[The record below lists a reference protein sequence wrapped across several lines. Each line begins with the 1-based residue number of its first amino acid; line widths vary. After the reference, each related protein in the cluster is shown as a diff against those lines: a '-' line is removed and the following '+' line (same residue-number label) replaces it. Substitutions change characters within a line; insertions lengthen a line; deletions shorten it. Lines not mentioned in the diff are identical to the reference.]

1 MRPVQ
6 LNNAR
11 DGVRLRAICRLAA
24 KRLCCGDESGGGM
37 IKYIGSKRALL
48 GHVTGAAAGVLPQ
61 GGRVCDLFSGT
72 ARVGHA
78 LKKQGFQVW
87 SNDVNAYAHALATTY
102 VQADRAR
109 WIARAE
115 AVLAELRTV
124 KPQAGWFTQ
133 AFCRD
138 ARYFHPD
145 NGARI
150 DAMRE
155 RIEAMGL
162 EPELKAIV
170 LVSLMEAADR
180 VDSTAGVQMAY
191 MKQWAPRAL
200 KPLELRTPDLVP
212 AVAGGPCRATQ
223 GDAVAMADQVEADL
237 VYLDPPYN
245 QHSYLAN
252 YHCWESLVL
261 WDRPETYGVA
271 NKRVDVKTRK
281 SAFNSRPGIGPAL
294 RSVVERIRA
303 PNLIVSFNDEG
314 YLSRA
319 ELVEMLS
326 SRGHVQVIEVA
337 HPRYVGARI
346 GIHNPKGEKVGQV
359 GRLRNVEQLFV
370 VTDRPVALPVAA

>member
-1 MRPVQ
+1 
-6 LNNAR
+6 
-11 DGVRLRAICRLAA
+11 
-24 KRLCCGDESGGGM
+24 M

-48 GHVTGAAAGVLPQ
+48 GHLTGAVAGVLPQ

-87 SNDVNAYAHALATTY
+87 SNDYNAYAHALATAY
-102 VQADRAR
+102 VQADRER
-109 WIARAE
+109 WIDRVE
-115 AVLAELRTV
+115 TVLAELRTV
-124 KPQAGWFTQ
+124 TPQAGWFTQ
-133 AFCRD
+133 AFCQD

-150 DAMRE
+150 DAMRD

-200 KPLELRTPDLVP
+200 KTLELRTPDMVA
-212 AVAGGPCRATQ
+212 AVDGGPCRATQ
-223 GDAVAMADQVEADL
+223 GDAIEIAEQVEADL

-261 WDRPETYGVA
+261 WDRPETYGIA
-271 NKRVDVKTRK
+271 NKRVDVRTRK

-294 RSVVERIRA
+294 RSVIERVKA

-326 SRGHVQVIEVA
+326 ARGHVQVLEVA

-346 GIHNPKGEKVGQV
+346 GIHNPKGEKVGTV
-359 GRLRNVEQLFV
+359 GRLRNVEHLFV
-370 VTDRPVALPVAA
+370 VTDRPVELPVAA

>member
-1 MRPVQ
+1 
-6 LNNAR
+6 
-11 DGVRLRAICRLAA
+11 
-24 KRLCCGDESGGGM
+24 M

-48 GHVTGAAAGVLPQ
+48 GHVTGAVAGLLPDR
-61 GGRVCDLFSGT
+61 GRVCDLFSGT

-78 LKKQGFQVW
+78 LKRQGFEVW
-87 SNDVNAYAHALATTY
+87 SNDHNAYAHTLATAY
-102 VQADRAR
+102 VQADRDR
-109 WIARAE
+109 WLGPAE
-115 AVLAELRTV
+115 AVLAELREV
-124 KPQAGWFTQ
+124 RPQAGWFTR
-133 AFCRD
+133 AFCED

-155 RIEAMGL
+155 RIETLSL
-162 EPELKAIV
+162 EPELKAVV

-191 MKQWAPRAL
+191 MKRWAPRAL
-200 KPLELRTPDLVP
+200 KPLELRLPDILPSVG
-212 AVAGGPCRATQ
+212 APCRATR
-223 GDAVAMADQVEADL
+223 GDAIEMAAEVEADL

-252 YHCWESLVL
+252 YHVWESLVL

-271 NKRVDVKTRK
+271 NKRIDVKTRK

-294 RSVVERIRA
+294 RAVIERVRA

-319 ELVEMLS
+319 DLVEMLS
-326 SRGHVQVIEVA
+326 ARGHVQVVEIA

-359 GRLRNVEQLFV
+359 GRLRNVEHLFV
-370 VTDRPVALPVAA
+370 VTDRPVALPAAA

>member
-1 MRPVQ
+1 
-6 LNNAR
+6 
-11 DGVRLRAICRLAA
+11 
-24 KRLCCGDESGGGM
+24 M

-48 GHVTGAAAGVLPQ
+48 GHVTAAVAGLLPN

-87 SNDVNAYAHALATTY
+87 SNDHNAYAHALATAY
-102 VQADRAR
+102 VQADRER
-109 WIARAE
+109 WIAQAE
-115 AVLAELRTV
+115 VVLAELRGV
-124 KPQAGWFTQ
+124 KPEAGWFTG
-133 AFCRD
+133 AFCED

-150 DAMRE
+150 DAMRD
-155 RIEAMGL
+155 RIEAMAL
-162 EPELKAIV
+162 EPELKAVV

-191 MKQWAPRAL
+191 MKRWAPRAL
-200 KPLELRTPDLVP
+200 KPLELRLPDLVP
-212 AVAGGPCRATQ
+212 SVGAPCRATQ
-223 GDAVAMADQVEADL
+223 GDAVEMAGDIEAEL
-237 VYLDPPYN
+237 IYLDPPYN

-252 YHCWESLVL
+252 YHVWESLVL
-261 WDRPETYGVA
+261 WDRPETYGIA

-294 RSVVERIRA
+294 QSVVERVRA

-314 YLSRA
+314 YLSRE
-319 ELVEMLS
+319 ELTAMLS
-326 SRGHVQVIEVA
+326 ARGHVQVVEIA

-359 GRLRNVEQLFV
+359 GRLRNVEHLFV
-370 VTDRPVALPVAA
+370 VTDRPVELPVAA

>member
-1 MRPVQ
+1 
-6 LNNAR
+6 
-11 DGVRLRAICRLAA
+11 
-24 KRLCCGDESGGGM
+24 M

-48 GHVTGAAAGVLPQ
+48 GRVTGAVSGVLPQ

-78 LKKQGFQVW
+78 LKKQGFSVW
-87 SNDVNAYAHALATTY
+87 SNDHNAYAHALATAY
-102 VQADRAR
+102 VQADRER
-109 WIARAE
+109 WTDKAE
-115 AVLAELRTV
+115 TVLAELRSV
-124 KPQAGWFTQ
+124 KPEAGWFTQ
-133 AFCRD
+133 TFCHD

-155 RIEAMGL
+155 RIETLAL
-162 EPELKAIV
+162 EPELKAVV
-170 LVSLMEAADR
+170 LVSLMEGADR

-200 KPLELRTPDLVP
+200 KSLDLRLPDLVP
-212 AVAGGPCRATQ
+212 GVPGGCRATCA
-223 GDAVAMADQVEADL
+223 DAVQMADQVEADL

-261 WDRPETYGVA
+261 WDKPETYGVA

-281 SAFNSRPGIGPAL
+281 SPFNSRPGIGPAL
-294 RSVVERIRA
+294 RSVIERVKA

-314 YLSRA
+314 YLNRA
-319 ELVEMLS
+319 ELEAMLAA
-326 SRGHVQVIEVA
+326 RGHVQVVEIG

-359 GRLRNVEQLFV
+359 GRLRNVEYLFV
-370 VTDRPVALPVAA
+370 ATERPVTLAVAA

>member
-1 MRPVQ
+1 
-6 LNNAR
+6 
-11 DGVRLRAICRLAA
+11 
-24 KRLCCGDESGGGM
+24 M

-48 GHVTGAAAGVLPQ
+48 GHVTGAVRAALPD
-61 GGRVCDLFSGT
+61 GGTVCDLFSGS

-78 LKKQGFQVW
+78 LKGQGFRVW
-87 SNDVNAYAHALATTY
+87 SNDHNAYAHALATAY
-102 VQADRAR
+102 VQADRER
-109 WIARAE
+109 WAGKAE
-115 AVLAELRTV
+115 TVLAELRSV
-124 KPQAGWFTQ
+124 KPEAGWFTQ
-133 AFCRD
+133 TFCHD
-138 ARYFHPD
+138 ALYFHPD
-145 NGARI
+145 DGARI

-155 RIEAMGL
+155 RIETLAL
-162 EPELKAIV
+162 EPELKAVV
-170 LVSLMEAADR
+170 LVALMEAADR
-180 VDSTAGVQMAY
+180 VDSTAGLQMAY

-200 KPLELRTPDLVP
+200 KPLALRTPDLVP
-212 AVAGGPCRATQ
+212 AAAGGPCRATQ
-223 GDAVAMADQVEADL
+223 GDAVEIADQVEADL

-281 SAFNSRPGIGPAL
+281 SPFNSRPGIGPAL
-294 RSVVERIRA
+294 RSVVERVRA

-319 ELVEMLS
+319 DLVEMLS
-326 SRGHVQVIEVA
+326 ARGHVQVLEVA

-370 VTDRPVALPVAA
+370 VTDRPLALAVAA

>member
-1 MRPVQ
+1 
-6 LNNAR
+6 
-11 DGVRLRAICRLAA
+11 
-24 KRLCCGDESGGGM
+24 M

-48 GHVTGAAAGVLPQ
+48 GRVTGAVSGVLPQ

-78 LKKQGFQVW
+78 LKKQGFSVW
-87 SNDVNAYAHALATTY
+87 SNDHNAYAHALATAY
-102 VQADRAR
+102 VQADRER
-109 WIARAE
+109 WADKAE
-115 AVLAELRTV
+115 TVLAELRSV
-124 KPQAGWFTQ
+124 KPEAGWFTQ
-133 AFCRD
+133 TFCHD

-155 RIEAMGL
+155 RIETLAL
-162 EPELKAIV
+162 EPELKAVV
-170 LVSLMEAADR
+170 LVSLMEGADR

-200 KPLELRTPDLVP
+200 KSLDLRLPDLVP
-212 AVAGGPCRATQ
+212 GVQGGCRATCA
-223 GDAVAMADQVEADL
+223 DAVQMADQVEADL

-261 WDRPETYGVA
+261 WDKPETYGVA

-281 SAFNSRPGIGPAL
+281 SPFNSRPGIGPAL
-294 RSVVERIRA
+294 KSVIEGVRA

-319 ELVEMLS
+319 ELEAMLA
-326 SRGHVQVIEVA
+326 SRGHVQVVEIG

-359 GRLRNVEQLFV
+359 GRLRSVEYLFV
-370 VTDRPVALPVAA
+370 ATDRPVTLAVAA